1 MMPETIGAVSEP
13 HYWKI
18 TVNPDDCPTGAWDV
32 FLGTARAMLGLPG
45 VAGDKNYAVRNMRRL
60 AVGDWLVAYT
70 PQEGSYTVGGI
81 GRVTRGYECE
91 EGPFDHPWN
100 GPVRRSVGV
109 EWQAG
114 ACSIADLVK
123 EGRFRRGKIPRV
135 LDEITADEFACVQD
149 RVRAAATG
157 AAIPAAPPAPP
168 SDKWAAT

>member
-1 MMPETIGAVSEP
+1 MATLAGTPRIAGSTIRGSG
-13 HYWKI
+13 K
-18 TVNPDDCPTGAWDV
+18 
-32 FLGTARAMLGLPG
+32 
-45 VAGDKNYAVRNMRRL
+45 L

-114 ACSIADLVK
+114 A
-123 EGRFRRGKIPRV
+123 
-135 LDEITADEFACVQD
+135 
-149 RVRAAATG
+149 
-157 AAIPAAPPAPP
+157 
-168 SDKWAAT
+168 